1 MTHVRVL
8 FCLGVM
14 MVLAAPALAKP
25 VYVASNV
32 NLRAAQGT
40 TSEIVGKIPGG
51 SLIEGKDCS
60 ERWCAVTRGE
70 KSGFAIRTVLD
81 MSGRV
86 PRSAA
91 RPPAYQPRNRYVV
104 DEEPVY
110 YEPPPVYYDG
120 PYYRPYWG
128 WRHRW

>member
-25 VYVASNV
+25 AHVASTV
-32 NLRAAQGT
+32 NFRAAQGT
-40 TSEIVGKIPGG
+40 TSEIVGKIRGG
-51 SLIEGKDCS
+51 SMIEAKDCS

-70 KSGFAIRTVLD
+70 KSGFAIRIALD

-91 RPPAYQPRNRYVV
+91 RPPAYQPRDRYIV
-104 DEEPVY
+104 DEGPVY
-110 YEPPPVYYDG
+110 
-120 PYYRPYWG
+120 
-128 WRHRW
+128 